1 MTSDDDKIR
10 KIIRLKRH
18 EKPREGYFEDFLDE
32 FRERR
37 GKEGSKSRLAEFFLG
52 RSRAVPSRKTPGW
65 LMVGGAAYAALV
77 VAFVWWPGGSQVGS
91 DENRQPILYQP
102 DGSPTPGPVPDT
114 NSPREPGIRPF
125 LPE

>member
-18 EKPREGYFEDFLDE
+18 EKPREGYFEDFLEE

-37 GKEGSKSRLAEFFLG
+37 GKVVSKSRLTEFFLG
-52 RSRAVPSRKTPGW
+52 RSRAAPSRKTPGW

-91 DENRQPILYQP
+91 DENRQPIRYHP
-102 DGSPTPGPVPDT
+102 DGEPAPGPVPET
-114 NSPREPGIRPF
+114 NSPPEPGIRSF